1 GRLPYRSAHVAL
13 RVSPLD
19 GSCPRGHDKS
29 ELGAAAGRAAHA
41 DRAAVCLDETFDD
54 VQAQTGAAAML
65 ASAAAAAG
73 LAAPE
78 LTEHPG
84 RHVRRDALAL
94 VAHGNGDRVE
104 FSLFAVHM
112 CRFHRDC
119 YDTSA
124 VPDGIFH
131 QVAGRPLRTS
141 SRNRSSAS
149 PAATRPA
156 MIFLARSGRSTSCRW
171 TSIRPDSIRDT
182 SSSSVMSLVTRS
194 ASAFTVSSIT
204 RFWSSVNRPHLASS
218 VAVKPF
224 TLVS

>member
-29 ELGAAAGRAAHA
+29 ELGAAAGRTAHA
-41 DRAAVCLDETFDD
+41 DRAAVCLDQTLDD
-54 VQAQTGAAAML
+54 VQAKTGAAAML

-94 VAHGNGDRVE
+94 VAHGNGDRVGLP
-104 FSLFAVHM
+104 LFTVQR
-112 CRFHRDC
+112 CRFHQDR
-119 YDTSA
+119 YGTSP

-131 QVAGRPLRTS
+131 QVA
-141 SRNRSSAS
+141 
-149 PAATRPA
+149 
-156 MIFLARSGRSTSCRW
+156 
-171 TSIRPDSIRDT
+171 
-182 SSSSVMSLVTRS
+182 
-194 ASAFTVSSIT
+194 
-204 RFWSSVNRPHLASS
+204 
-218 VAVKPF
+218 
-224 TLVS
+224 